1 MSCCTYEFLYSLRWN
16 EKLPK
21 AKSPLE
27 STWLH
32 HEIGRCHLEL
42 GNFSKALSFGEE
54 SLEAAHRADDDVW
67 VLNATVLVAQAE
79 GMFTS
84 FYFSGKHM

>member
-1 MSCCTYEFLYSLRWN
+1 MYAKILAMFNRILADCNRWS

-27 STWLH
+27 TTWLH

-42 GNFSKALSFGEE
+42 GNYSKALSFGEE

-79 GMFTS
+79 G
-84 FYFSGKHM
+84 